1 MSIRAAVTGGVAALV
16 AAGLVGCAG
25 ADPRVSTGVAGQQ
38 QIPPGAVFAVG
49 YSTMNY
55 ESADG
60 RGGPGGLV
68 FINADGTVV
77 DVPTDGLEAVQIAGQ
92 DGTVFYRDRQRDYTA
107 SATPVSR
114 EREYEASS
122 GGYALTREPGV
133 AWAGGPMF
141 LDNFGTGRDGR
152 PEYVYDV
159 TWWDGD
165 VVHTGSIPNF
175 LLGAVG
181 CGPDVYAIAETT
193 WGGDDYSLLR
203 LDTSGADLTPVTVAR
218 WSWTEQMA
226 TQGPAVCVGDTF
238 YTVASFGADFS
249 NPDLIELLGVNL
261 ASGEV
266 TRQPVTFSGNPPPEV
281 ANHFVLDGGMA
292 GASVGGKMVWVAEGG
307 SLVSLDP
314 QTGVAEVVAQL
325 PVTPDN
331 QAIIRLQYFGDKVA
345 VIDSP
350 ATGTVASVFSTTD
363 GTQLMTMDVPAL
375 DTVLAS
381 HGASVPSVV
390 YLGDLASPT
399 PQ

>member
-1 MSIRAAVTGGVAALV
+1 MSIRAAVTSGVAALV

-77 DVPTDGLEAVQIAGQ
+77 DVPTDGLEAVKIAGQ

-122 GGYALTREPGV
+122 GGYALIREPGV

-152 PEYVYDV
+152 PEYVFDV

-175 LLGAVG
+175 LFGAVG
-181 CGPDVYAIAETT
+181 CGPDVYAIAETV

-226 TQGPAVCVGDTF
+226 SLALAVCVGDTF
-238 YTVASFGADFS
+238 YTVASFGADFF

-266 TRQPVTFSGNPPPEV
+266 TRAPVTFSGNPPPEV
-281 ANHFVLDGGMA
+281 ASLSVLAEGA
-292 GASVGGKMVWVAEGG
+292 ASVGGKMVWVAEGG
-307 SLVSLDP
+307 SLVALDP

-325 PVTPDN
+325 PLTPDN

-363 GTQLMTMDVPAL
+363 GTRLMTMDVPAL

-381 HGASVPSVV
+381 HGASVSSVV
-390 YLGDLASPT
+390 YLGDLASLT
-399 PQ
+399 SQ